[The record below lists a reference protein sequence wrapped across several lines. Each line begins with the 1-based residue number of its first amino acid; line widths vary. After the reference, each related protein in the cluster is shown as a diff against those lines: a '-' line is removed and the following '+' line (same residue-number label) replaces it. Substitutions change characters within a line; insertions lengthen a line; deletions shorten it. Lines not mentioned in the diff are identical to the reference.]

1 MLSNDRFDHDA
12 ILEGSYRLCSAAINS
27 THVLC
32 IQDTTE
38 FNYQGI
44 KKKLTEL
51 DPDIGPTGVKAIAGF
66 FCHPMLVVDA
76 DSPSIFGLS
85 SSLIYNRSWD
95 QKNKLERKYSQL
107 PIEEKES
114 YRWIRSCELS
124 KDRIPALV
132 QKTIIGDRE
141 SDLYEEF
148 ERIPDETTYIL
159 VRSRSD
165 RNLSDGGKLYTALDQ
180 ASVQGGSVVTVSSN
194 KKREA
199 RQAKLEISFCQVSIA
214 APGNYK
220 GKTKAIDLS
229 AILVKEHQDS
239 VPAGEQP
246 ILWRLLTT
254 HKIESIEQANQC
266 IEWYKKRWL
275 IEELFRVIKTKGFAI
290 ESSQLGSGSGLKKL
304 LAMTLQAAL
313 KIMQLKLALSD
324 QMIHSQEVFSQQELD
339 YLELVQKKV
348 EGATEKQ
355 KNPYKKDSLA
365 WATWT
370 IARLAGWSGYKT
382 HGPPGYITIKE
393 GLDKLNQQFI
403 GYLAFVES
411 KDV

>member
-1 MLSNDRFDHDA
+1 MSIVCYSGLYSGLLPDKRLSRRLERSLADLVSSGTAVVNKLAPTHCSKTAFYRMLSNDRFDHDA

-44 KKKLTEL
+44 KKKLTEQ

-95 QKNKLERKYSQL
+95 QKNKLERNYSQL

-124 KDRIPALV
+124 KNRIPALV

-165 RNLSDGGKLYTALDQ
+165 RNLSDGGKLYAALDL
-180 ASVQGGSVVTVSSN
+180 ARVQGASLVTVSSN

-220 GKTKAIDLS
+220 GKQRLS
-229 AILVKEHQDS
+229 I
-239 VPAGEQP
+239 
-246 ILWRLLTT
+246 
-254 HKIESIEQANQC
+254 
-266 IEWYKKRWL
+266 
-275 IEELFRVIKTKGFAI
+275 
-290 ESSQLGSGSGLKKL
+290 
-304 LAMTLQAAL
+304 
-313 KIMQLKLALSD
+313 
-324 QMIHSQEVFSQQELD
+324 
-339 YLELVQKKV
+339 YL
-348 EGATEKQ
+348 
-355 KNPYKKDSLA
+355 PS
-365 WATWT
+365 W
-370 IARLAGWSGYKT
+370 
-382 HGPPGYITIKE
+382 
-393 GLDKLNQQFI
+393 
-403 GYLAFVES
+403 
-411 KDV
+411 